1 VASLVGTDVANIA
14 APTVKKGKE
23 FMAGADGSY
32 SRQKSVWRMSLDSP
46 EEFEAGGSKVSSVA
60 DRIAVTTESPGT
72 AITMDS
78 VLVADDDAISLAMLA
93 SSLRKCQF
101 NVITAKDGLY
111 AWNEAQ
117 KKTAPNLIVLDWMMP
132 GFSGIELCRKIR
144 LRKTQPYPYILLLTS
159 KDAKQDIVEGLDAG
173 ADDYLVKPLDANEL
187 QARLRVGKRI
197 LGLQQELMLKEQ
209 EMRAEAL
216 RDRLTGLWNRGAILD
231 SMEREITLNR
241 RSDNSSGVLMIDID
255 HFKSVNDTY
264 GHQVGDAV
272 LREVG
277 QRLIQ
282 VTRSSDWAG
291 RYGGEEFLVILC
303 NSNAETTATGAERI
317 RQAIASVPV
326 RVSGLE
332 LAVTVSIGTAL
343 SATRDSLTC
352 SQLIAIADSALY
364 RAKNQGRNS
373 VEVGSINHLIRSSV

>member
-1 VASLVGTDVANIA
+1 MRLEIANIA
-14 APTVKKGKE
+14 LPTVKKGKE
-23 FMAGADGSY
+23 LRAGADGSC
-32 SRQKSVWRMSLDSP
+32 SRQKSVWRMSLYSARRV
-46 EEFEAGGSKVSSVA
+46 EVEKIKVSSVV
-60 DRIAVTTESPGT
+60 DRIVVTTESSGT

-93 SSLRKCQF
+93 SSLRKYQF

-111 AWNEAQ
+111 AWHEAQ
-117 KKTAPNLIVLDWMMP
+117 KKTAPNLIILDWMMP
-132 GFSGIELCRKIR
+132 GFSGIDLCRKIR
-144 LRKTQPYPYILLLTS
+144 SRKTQPYPYILLLTS

-187 QARLRVGKRI
+187 QVRLRVGKRI

-209 EMRAEAL
+209 EMLVEAL
-216 RDRLTGLWNRGAILD
+216 RDRLTALWNRGAILD
-231 SMEREITLNR
+231 LMEREITLSR
-241 RSDNSSGVLMIDID
+241 RSDDSSGVLMIDID
-255 HFKSVNDTY
+255 YFKGINDTY

-272 LREVG
+272 LQEVG
-277 QRLIQ
+277 QRLLQ

-303 NSNAETTATGAERI
+303 NSNAETTAICAERI

-364 RAKNQGRNS
+364 RAKDHGRNC
-373 VEVGSINHLIRSSV
+373 VEVGSINHLIHSSV

>member
-1 VASLVGTDVANIA
+1 LGHVIGLNSEEL
-14 APTVKKGKE
+14 E
-23 FMAGADGSY
+23 
-32 SRQKSVWRMSLDSP
+32 SR
-46 EEFEAGGSKVSSVA
+46 ESKVSSAA
-60 DRIAVTTESPGT
+60 DRIAATIESPDT

-78 VLVADDDAISLAMLA
+78 VLVADDDAISLALLA

-111 AWNEAQ
+111 AWHEAQ
-117 KKTAPNLIVLDWMMP
+117 KATAPNLMILDWMMP
-132 GFSGIELCRKIR
+132 GFSGIDLCRKIR
-144 LRKTQPYPYILLLTS
+144 SRKTQPYPYILLLTS

-173 ADDYLVKPLDANEL
+173 ADDYLIKPLDANEL

-209 EMRAEAL
+209 EIRVVAL

-231 SMEREITLNR
+231 LMERETTLNR

-272 LREVG
+272 LQEVG
-277 QRLIQ
+277 QRLLQ
-282 VTRSSDWAG
+282 GMRSTDWAG
-291 RYGGEEFLVILC
+291 RYGGEEFIVILC
-303 NSNAETTATGAERI
+303 NSNAETTAICAERI

-332 LAVTVSIGTAL
+332 LAVTVSVGTAL

-364 RAKNQGRNS
+364 RAKSQGRNS
-373 VEVGSINHLIRSSV
+373 VEVGSINHLIHSSA